1 MNPELRIVTQMP
13 LHELWNDHG
22 VVRADMVRELSSSD
36 IIELLR
42 EGSVRF
48 VITDVGHLWHGRH
61 HPVGHFIL
69 LYFGLDLGVAK
80 FLVRQAIQLGQ
91 VVKHASSAVFINP
104 IRIIEVQD
112 RVFAVAELN
121 ALMNTVQESIGP

>member
-22 VVRADMVRELSSSD
+22 VVRADMVRYLSSSD

-48 VITDVGHLWHGRH
+48 VIADVGHRLQWVSPTVSYDFWKSEAKMHIAE
-61 HPVGHFIL
+61 PNIKLSLEDFPDEYC
-69 LYFGLDLGVAK
+69 YFATEWRADDGK
-80 FLVRQAIQLGQ
+80 
-91 VVKHASSAVFINP
+91 P
-104 IRIIEVQD
+104 IV
-112 RVFAVAELN
+112 
-121 ALMNTVQESIGP
+121 